1 MIVLSFVVKA
11 MYMSQCSVNFRVY
24 VGALVDLTSN
34 LRKHFKAVVVKTQ
47 IMLLFSLSN
56 RNKEQ
61 SIMLISKPPFR
72 LLKELDCILNTLI
85 LPTTRYGD
93 DGVFDGVKLI
103 IQLFNHLAVH

>member
-56 RNKEQ
+56 RNQEQ

-72 LLKELDCILNTLI
+72 LL
-85 LPTTRYGD
+85 
-93 DGVFDGVKLI
+93 
-103 IQLFNHLAVH
+103 